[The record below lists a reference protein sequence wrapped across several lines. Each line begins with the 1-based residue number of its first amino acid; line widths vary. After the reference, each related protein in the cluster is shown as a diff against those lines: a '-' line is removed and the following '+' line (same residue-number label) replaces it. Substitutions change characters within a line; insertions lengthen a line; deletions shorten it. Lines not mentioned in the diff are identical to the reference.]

1 MPVLKTTDDL
11 ALTIR
16 QRRKALGWDQ
26 AGLAERTGV
35 SRQWVIDIEK
45 GKARAE
51 LHLVLRVMNVLGLR
65 LSVDAPAPNPSPSS
79 QQAPSMDEVLASH
92 RGSSSRAP
100 VTENAPRH
108 ANRSTGSRVDFMRIM
123 EEVEQELDYAS
134 RQQLASKRDQP
145 PPSGERKK

>member
-1 MPVLKTTDDL
+1 LVDL

-26 AGLAERTGV
+26 AGLAERAGV

-65 LSVDAPAPNPSPSS
+65 LSVDAPAPNQSPSS
-79 QQAPSMDEVLASH
+79 QQAPSMDEVLTSH
-92 RGSSSRAP
+92 RGSSGHEP
-100 VTENAPRH
+100 
-108 ANRSTGSRVDFMRIM
+108 
-123 EEVEQELDYAS
+123 
-134 RQQLASKRDQP
+134 
-145 PPSGERKK
+145 